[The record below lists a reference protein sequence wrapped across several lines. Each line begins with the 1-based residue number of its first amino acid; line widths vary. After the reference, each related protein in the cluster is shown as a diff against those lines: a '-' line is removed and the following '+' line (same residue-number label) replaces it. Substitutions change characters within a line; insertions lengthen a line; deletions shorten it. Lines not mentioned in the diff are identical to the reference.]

1 MAPRIVVGLTLL
13 TAIVL
18 AVAPDAIPGN
28 APTILLVLLGLAY
41 PVVAKLDA
49 EDVTSHFI
57 VVLTFGAAAGS
68 DVLNAIPAVG
78 MYLDGILG
86 GLSTA
91 LYASVATIAAL
102 RIVNRIKG

>member
-1 MAPRIVVGLTLL
+1 MATRAIIGLILL
-13 TAIVL
+13 AAIVL
-18 AVAPDAIPGN
+18 AVAPEAIPGN
-28 APTILLVLLGLAY
+28 ALTILLVVLGLAWAY
-41 PVVAKLDA
+41 VAIDPEDA
-49 EDVTSHFI
+49 TAYLV
-57 VVLTFGAAAGS
+57 VVLAVGAAAES

-102 RIVNRIKG
+102 RIANRIKG

>member
-1 MAPRIVVGLTLL
+1 MAIRIISGLVLL
-13 TAIVL
+13 AAIV
-18 AVAPDAIPGN
+18 AAFVPEAIPGN
-28 APTILLVLLGLAY
+28 GLTILLVVLGLAY
-41 PVVAKLDA
+41 SYVAIEPEDA
-49 EDVTSHFI
+49 TAYLV
-57 VVLTFGAAAGS
+57 VVLAVGASAGS

>member
-1 MAPRIVVGLTLL
+1 MATRAIIGLILL
-13 TAIVL
+13 AAIVL
-18 AVAPDAIPGN
+18 AVAPEAIPGN
-28 APTILLVLLGLAY
+28 ALTILLVVLGLAWAY
-41 PVVAKLDA
+41 VAIDPEDA
-49 EDVTSHFI
+49 TAYLV
-57 VVLTFGAAAGS
+57 VVLAVGAAAES

>member
-1 MAPRIVVGLTLL
+1 MAIRVICGLVLL
-13 TAIVL
+13 AAIAAAFV
-18 AVAPDAIPGN
+18 PDAIPGN
-28 APTILLVLLGLAY
+28 GLAILLVVLGLAY
-41 PVVAKLDA
+41 SYVAIDPEDA
-49 EDVTSHFI
+49 VGYLV
-57 VVLTFGAAAGS
+57 VVLAVGASAGS

-78 MYLDGILG
+78 MYLDGILD

>member
-1 MAPRIVVGLTLL
+1 MATRVITGLILL
-13 TAIVL
+13 AAVVL

-28 APTILLVLLGLAY
+28 ALGILLVLLGLAY
-41 PVVAKLDA
+41 AYVAIDA
-49 EDVTSHFI
+49 EDATGYLV
-57 VVLTFGAAAGS
+57 VVLAVGASAGS

-91 LYASVATIAAL
+91 LYASVATIAAV
-102 RIVNRIKG
+102 RVTNRLKG

>member
-1 MAPRIVVGLTLL
+1 MATRAIIGLILL
-13 TAIVL
+13 AAIVL

-28 APTILLVLLGLAY
+28 ALTILLVVLGLAWAY
-41 PVVAKLDA
+41 VAIDPEDA
-49 EDVTSHFI
+49 TAYLV
-57 VVLTFGAAAGS
+57 VVLAVGASAGS
-68 DVLNAIPAVG
+68 DVLNAIPAIG

>member
-1 MAPRIVVGLTLL
+1 MATRVIIGLILL
-13 TAIVL
+13 AAIVL

-28 APTILLVLLGLAY
+28 ALTILLVVLGLAWAY
-41 PVVAKLDA
+41 VAIDPEDA
-49 EDVTSHFI
+49 TAYLV
-57 VVLTFGAAAGS
+57 VVLAVGASAGS

-91 LYASVATIAAL
+91 LYASVAMIAAL
-102 RIVNRIKG
+102 RIANRIKG